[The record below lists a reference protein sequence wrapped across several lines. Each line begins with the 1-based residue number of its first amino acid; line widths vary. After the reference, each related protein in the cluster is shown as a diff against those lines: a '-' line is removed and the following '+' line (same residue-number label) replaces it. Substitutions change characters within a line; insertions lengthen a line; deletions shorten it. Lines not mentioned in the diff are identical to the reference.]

1 MAACRQIITP
11 SLTKLCVLKAGYWLF
26 LVLFRVASSANRVD
40 RSGRSTSPQS
50 RRHRFNLATIG
61 LQQPVESYRQWSNTL
76 RILARITQSVR
87 LRAFDVSHRHGACH
101 SLSRNACQCCCTSG
115 WSHWQLSNAPI
126 WRPACGHYGC
136 EAGAGSVRA
145 WCGPQCAR
153 LHSLRKKAAQEKP
166 LLRPRSP
173 WRRRR
178 LAKK

>member
-61 LQQPVESYRQWSNTL
+61 LQHPVESYRQWSNTL

-87 LRAFDVSHRHGACH
+87 LRAFDVSHRHGACN

-126 WRPACGHYGC
+126 WRPACGALRLRSRCRFC
-136 EAGAGSVRA
+136 ESLVRS
-145 WCGPQCAR
+145 QCAR

-173 WRRRR
+173 WRRRLGKR
-178 LAKK
+178 